1 MPAIDIRLVLYSQK
15 EGPTADCIIGTGKD
29 RAKRGDRKTLEEI
42 EKRETMSG
50 VLHKTNRK

>member
-42 EKRETMSG
+42 EKRETASG